1 MNSKP
6 RRFTDQDLNAAKDA
20 DVVVVSEEA
29 AVVTVVETVETVV
42 TVVIAVNAVVVAVAH
57 QLKLPQNDF
66 DMHSHSSGCCN
77 QFRDTYFYAGS
88 RL

>member
-1 MNSKP
+1 MNNKP

-20 DVVVVSEEA
+20 DVVVVSEED
-29 AVVTVVETVETVV
+29 AVVTVVETVV

-57 QLKLPQNDF
+57 QLKLPNDF
-66 DMHSHSSGCCN
+66 DMLCHSSGCYN